1 MVDGEYV
8 IVEQIQ
14 HEILETPITVYNFS
28 VEDYHTYFVSLESVL
43 VHNECVV
50 KENGVKIESYY
61 PNDHGNPAHL
71 HVKGGGPATKIG
83 PQGLPVKGY
92 PELSP
97 KQAKVVENNLTVIK
111 KQLRK
116 PKGY

>member
-50 KENGVKIESYY
+50 KENV
-61 PNDHGNPAHL
+61 
-71 HVKGGGPATKIG
+71 
-83 PQGLPVKGY
+83 
-92 PELSP
+92 
-97 KQAKVVENNLTVIK
+97 
-111 KQLRK
+111 
-116 PKGY
+116 